1 MNSTP
6 GWQRE
11 LMAIV
16 YLFIYIIING
26 GIYPTKIS
34 GTDMKTD
41 ERLLHQYHPLVCTK
55 KQTENFLWIKI

>member
-6 GWQRE
+6 GCQRE

-26 GIYPTKIS
+26 GLYTTKIS
-34 GTDMKTD
+34 GTDMTTD
-41 ERLLHQYHPLVCTK
+41 ERLLHQCHPFICTK
-55 KQTENFLWIKI
+55 KQIENFLWIKI